1 MPFKTTHT
9 YSLGSLTGSV
19 PFANV
24 IRSMIETLN
33 DENARI
39 GAFKDTVFLD
49 GRSSP
54 DAIFE
59 FIQNITSAAE
69 RWSQKRIDYLD
80 AVPGSMGHKDRRLF
94 DHELIR
100 DMSRSMTYS
109 DTICVLDR
117 CGNERNETPMIEQED
132 AVTFERTTLRMDHIP
147 TLMTSE
153 ILYEELMLNT
163 KDFNPLYAPALQ
175 DRSDVETIHCSSLD
189 YPANAELL
197 HDADRLLL
205 NVIAQSVPLRRV
217 FVVQKASAAEGWAW
231 RESAISTF
239 ETHVQESL
247 QWPCVLIHIS
257 SGQPLREPELF
268 SILWR
273 NMQRR
278 HHITL
283 RHITL
288 RHITLR
294 HITLRHERVMVHTEY
309 SKQQQQQGLYQNSVR
324 FLAQPVGTL
333 LLDYLAFVRPLRELF
348 LRKSS
353 RQTPIPPFLWEK
365 DGKLH
370 ISNWRQIPVAIV
382 KTKFAADAL
391 CFDLEDASDDGEKIE
406 ADIKIMTPRNCGKRS
421 EESTSSSSTESGEQ
435 PGLPLR
441 TW

>member
-1 MPFKTTHT
+1 MPFETTHT

-24 IRSMIETLN
+24 MRSMIETLN

-39 GAFKDTVFLD
+39 GAFKDTVFLN

-80 AVPGSMGHKDRRLF
+80 AVPGSIGHKDRRLF

-132 AVTFERTTLRMDHIP
+132 AVTFEGTTLRMDHIP
-147 TLMTSE
+147 TLMTSG

-175 DRSDVETIHCSSLD
+175 DRSDVETIHYSSLD

-197 HDADRLLL
+197 HDADRILLH
-205 NVIAQSVPLRRV
+205 VIAQSVPRRRV

-239 ETHVQESL
+239 ETHVQEFL
-247 QWPCVLIHIS
+247 QWLCVLIHIS

-283 RHITL
+283 RH
-288 RHITLR
+288 
-294 HITLRHERVMVHTEY
+294 ERVMVHTEY
-309 SKQQQQQGLYQNSVR
+309 SKQQQQQGPYQNSVR
-324 FLAQPVGTL
+324 FLAEPVGTL

-353 RQTPIPPFLWEK
+353 RQTLIPPFLWKK
-365 DGKLH
+365 DGKIPQLH
-370 ISNWRQIPVAIV
+370 ISNWRQITVAIV

-421 EESTSSSSTESGEQ
+421 EESTSSSSTGSGEQ
-435 PGLPLR
+435 PGLPMR